1 MKLSQDVKGCSSF
14 DNNIPFKRSFL
25 ASGTRLWNNLD
36 SATRGLTSLCKF
48 KNQLYKKYIDRNSRV
63 DNFYYKQKF

>member
-36 SATRGLTSLCKF
+36 GATRGLTSLYKF

-63 DNFYYKQKF
+63 DNFTISRNF